1 MLGYIVLLGT
11 IAAIV
16 TIVRKN
22 HREAFVTVYLVSLL
36 CLPGWARA
44 ALPMGHPNF
53 HEAAM
58 IPIALVFFFTG
69 MKGYRFSP
77 MDVCVLLLPTI
88 MAVSEYNAMGW
99 ADARNLIFDMIFAG
113 ICPYF
118 LAKSAVFPGGLR
130 DRFLRNFVLCVCF
143 VIATCIYESRFGFN
157 LYRKVF
163 DPFFPGQ
170 GEGWVTTFRYGL
182 ARAAGAYG
190 HSILAGVI
198 FMFALRLQC
207 WLSASGRWGQS
218 KIFGAVP
225 KGRFLTGWSF
235 LGLAL
240 SLVRGPQI
248 GCLIAWGV
256 SLIARGRNPKFR
268 AQIAVMA
275 VLLVGVPTAI
285 SAYRYA
291 SVGRE
296 NAKDSNQETAAYR
309 KELLDKYTDIALE
322 HAWLGWGLTKWPKLA
337 SMPSIDNY
345 FLLLALM
352 HGVVASGLLA
362 GTIVIF
368 SIRLYRDGMRAAPM
382 RPGGSS
388 LSFCLFGLFLG
399 HAFAI
404 ATVYMGEQVFPVFMI
419 ICGLAEGHLL
429 NGGDAALQRELS
441 GRGTGALSTPNA
453 AGESAPSGA
462 FRFRRAVS

>member
-1 MLGYIVLLGT
+1 
-11 IAAIV
+11 
-16 TIVRKN
+16 
-22 HREAFVTVYLVSLL
+22 
-36 CLPGWARA
+36 
-44 ALPMGHPNF
+44 
-53 HEAAM
+53 
-58 IPIALVFFFTG
+58 
-69 MKGYRFSP
+69 
-77 MDVCVLLLPTI
+77 
-88 MAVSEYNAMGW
+88 
-99 ADARNLIFDMIFAG
+99 MIFAG

-118 LAKSAVFPGGLR
+118 LAKSAVFPGGLQ
-130 DRFLRNFVLCVCF
+130 DRFLRNFVLCVGV
-143 VIATCIYESRFGFN
+143 VIATCLYESRFGFS
-157 LYRKVF
+157 LYRRVF

-170 GEGWVTTFRYGL
+170 GDGWVTTFRYGL
-182 ARAAGAYG
+182 ARASGAYG
-190 HSILAGVI
+190 HAILAGVI

-207 WLSASGRWGQS
+207 WLSASGRWDHS
-218 KIFGAVP
+218 KIFGALP

-248 GCLIAWGV
+248 GCFIAWVV

-268 AQIAVMA
+268 AQVAIMV

-291 SVGRE
+291 SVGRA

-309 KELLDKYTDIALE
+309 MELLDKYTDIALQ
-322 HAWLGWGLTKWPKLA
+322 HAWLGWGLTKWPKLE

-352 HGVVASGLLA
+352 HGVLASGLLA
-362 GTIVIF
+362 GTILIF
-368 SIRLYRDGMRAAPM
+368 SFRLYRDGMRAAPM

-404 ATVYMGEQVFPVFMI
+404 ATVYMGEQVFPVFLM
-419 ICGLAEGHLL
+419 ICGFAEGHLL
-429 NGGDAALQRELS
+429 NGGDTALQRELN
-441 GRGTGALSTPNA
+441 GQGAGLLNTP
-453 AGESAPSGA
+453 AGEESTRSSG